1 MCCKASWCPRLSH
14 TRKSGCAGTTTA
26 DLCHSWSPVLFNLI
40 CSFPRTERISCFD
53 QHVIQLLQ
61 RDYCPL
67 VSSDL
72 EMLDIMSEYLFNIS
86 LLAVGI
92 IILGSTI
99 YYFTQGGSQP
109 LPDLPWLN
117 TKEGELFTVL
127 RSRYRSLFNF
137 KQTIDGAYEQV
148 CTLGRRCSRKPI
160 LILSSIPSKS
170 YHVSYQVSLMRP
182 SCCPPHMSPGLPANP
197 KPS

>member
-1 MCCKASWCPRLSH
+1 MLRSTPNPAFQEGLLPF
-14 TRKSGCAGTTTA
+14 GV
-26 DLCHSWSPVLFNLI
+26 DLFG
-40 CSFPRTERISCFD
+40 
-53 QHVIQLLQ
+53 
-61 RDYCPL
+61 
-67 VSSDL
+67 
-72 EMLDIMSEYLFNIS
+72 MLDIMSEFLFNLS

-99 YYFTQGGSQP
+99 YYFNRGGKQP

-137 KQTIDGAYEQV
+137 KQTIEGAYEQV
-148 CTLGRRCSRKPI
+148 CTLGQRCPRNLI

-170 YHVSYQVSLMRP
+170 YRASYRVSLMRL
-182 SCCPPHMSPGLPANP
+182 SCCPPHMLPGLSINP